1 MIKVIIKQQDEEV
14 LGLQIRG
21 HANYAEHGKDLVCAG
36 VSSIAVGLLNAL
48 SQLCEESCTC
58 SMSEGNIG
66 VEILQVNQINQ
77 LILRTGIIQLQTME
91 LSYKNYIKI
100 TKTEV

>member
-1 MIKVIIKQQDEEV
+1 MIKVIIKQQDEEL
-14 LGLQIRG
+14 LGLQIKG

-58 SMSEGNIG
+58 SMCEGNIN
-66 VEILQVNQINQ
+66 VEILQVNEINQ
-77 LILRTGIIQLQTME
+77 LILKTGIIQLQTME